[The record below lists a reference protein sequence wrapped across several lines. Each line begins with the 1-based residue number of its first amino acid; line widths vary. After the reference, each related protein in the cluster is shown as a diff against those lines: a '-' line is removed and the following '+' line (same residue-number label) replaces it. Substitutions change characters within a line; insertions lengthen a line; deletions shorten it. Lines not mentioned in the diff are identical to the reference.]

1 MSKSTQAP
9 AGTGRSSLSGS
20 AGIEA
25 MVARTAPAVLALLAD
40 GVPRSRAA
48 IVAALAD
55 RQPREDVIRTLLRL
69 AVTGRVLE
77 SGHKYRLRAAAGQD
91 VEKG

>member
-9 AGTGRSSLSGS
+9 AGNGRSSLSGS
-20 AGIEA
+20 AGIDA

-40 GVPRSRAA
+40 GVARSRAA

-55 RQPREDVIRTLLRL
+55 RQPSEDVIRTLLRL

-77 SGHKYRLRAAAGQD
+77 SGHKYRLPAAPGQG
-91 VEKG
+91 VEQE